1 MSGQCLISI
10 PPEISENQKRNI
22 DLKWVDYP
30 VGNYMVKVNNR
41 NARTRCGIC
50 LKLTIKTPK
59 SLFYCS
65 LGTYLTPYSS
75 VFIVNFE
82 QINADF
88 VMFLNNVSINF
99 LVIIIGLRHIFKL
112 RGKLFSQSA
121 FSCSKLT
128 IETLKQGVKHVYS

>member
-1 MSGQCLISI
+1 ML
-10 PPEISENQKRNI
+10 
-22 DLKWVDYP
+22 
-30 VGNYMVKVNNR
+30 KVNNKG
-41 NARTRCGIC
+41 TKVFID
-50 LKLTIKTPK
+50 
-59 SLFYCS
+59 FD
-65 LGTYLTPYSS
+65 TYLTPYSS

-82 QINADF
+82 QVNANF

-128 IETLKQGVKHVYS
+128 IETVKQGVKHFYS